1 MIRDEEGR
9 ISRFE
14 RGDVVWGID
23 PFNRDFDGAEQ
34 GGATD
39 GSDGIAPRPWLV
51 LSTDAVPFH
60 PEQYLCVSLTSR
72 TWHDETIPI
81 LASDWAVGGA
91 PAATSVM
98 PWSVAAIKHELL
110 VLTGEL
116 TPGLDLPAVDELPNG
131 FQGRL
136 KLPVV
141 DEVTRRLV
149 GYLKGTIGSES
160 T

>member
-1 MIRDEEGR
+1 MILDDDAS

-23 PFNRDFDGAEQ
+23 PFNRDFAGLEE
-34 GGATD
+34 GGATEGTD
-39 GSDGIAPRPWLV
+39 GVAPRPWLV
-51 LSTDAVPFH
+51 LSTEAVPFH

-72 TWHDETIPI
+72 TWHEETIPI
-81 LASDWAVGGA
+81 SASDWAVGGA
-91 PAATSVM
+91 PAATSDM

-116 TPGLDLPAVDELPNG
+116 APDLELRTEDETHNA

-136 KLPVV
+136 ELRFV

-149 GYLKGTIGSES
+149 GYLEGTVGS
-160 T
+160 